1 MSSSGWTP
9 PHLTHTARGGRTGTA
24 ANSAFGTWKEKVKDI
39 PAELSPCIHCLHGY
53 IINFT
58 AKSIFTSYVSHSSK
72 SSMAIRGH
80 KNEWSILRVWTHN
93 DVLNIHRRPQV
104 NNKEIIPSHS
114 YCRSTRQEDDNFQGN
129 GNDRI
134 FFIHSKLMSLSI
146 CRYYY
151 NRQPNWITKCCKK
164 L

>member
-1 MSSSGWTP
+1 MMKGDYLVLKKVSCLLTASSASSSSLKPWVQTRCHHFIFKLKLSCFQAFKLLIPKLSSSQALMSSSGWTP

-80 KNEWSILRVWTHN
+80 KNE
-93 DVLNIHRRPQV
+93 
-104 NNKEIIPSHS
+104 
-114 YCRSTRQEDDNFQGN
+114 
-129 GNDRI
+129 
-134 FFIHSKLMSLSI
+134 
-146 CRYYY
+146 
-151 NRQPNWITKCCKK
+151 
-164 L
+164 